1 MWGKTITRQAGAQVL
16 GLIVLAG
23 RVGAQA
29 PVPIADDLQVN
40 TYTTGQQNSPSVAV
54 DATGKFVVVWTSE
67 GSNGTDASGTSVQ
80 GQRFDTSGMPI
91 GGEFQVNSYTT
102 STQSSRY
109 GSSISMNADGSFVV
123 VWGSIGSYGS
133 DGDGYSVQAQ
143 RFEASGSPT
152 GLQFQVNTYTTSTQF
167 GASVDV
173 ELDGTFVVVWASDGS
188 YGTDNDDFSIRGQRF
203 EADGSMLGDPFQ
215 VNTFTAGR
223 QIVPKLTVTPG
234 GLFAVAWE
242 SVGSSGS
249 DSSGRSVQARIFDAA
264 GDPVGADF
272 QVNTYTAGDQ
282 RFPSVG
288 ISSDG
293 IVTIVWSSNAAAG
306 SDTSFTSVQGQRY
319 DSTGN
324 PIGGEFQVNT
334 YTTNHQRYPS
344 VAVEPD
350 GDFVVVWESD
360 GSFGTDLS
368 NSSIQGQRYDA
379 SGAPVGGEFQVNSH
393 TTAFQARPYLAAG
406 PDGRFIVAWDSGSSA
421 GTDTL
426 EQSVQMRGFDTP
438 IFADGFES
446 GDVSA
451 WSGSTP

>member
-1 MWGKTITRQAGAQVL
+1 MWGKTISRQTGAL
-16 GLIVLAG
+16 AMGLIVLAG
-23 RVGAQA
+23 RVAAQA

-54 DATGKFVVVWTSE
+54 DAAGGFVVVWTSE
-67 GSNGTDASGTSVQ
+67 GSSGTDASGTSVQ
-80 GQRFDTSGMPI
+80 GQRFDIAGMPSS
-91 GGEFQVNSYTT
+91 GEFQVNSYTT

-167 GASVDV
+167 GASVDA
-173 ELDGTFVVVWASDGS
+173 ELDGSFVVVWASDGS
-188 YGTDNDDFSIRGQRF
+188 YGSDNDDFSIRGQRF
-203 EADGSMLGDPFQ
+203 AADGSMLGDPFQ
-215 VNTFTAGR
+215 VNTFTGNG
-223 QIVPKLTVTPG
+223 QILPEVAVSPG

-242 SVGSSGS
+242 SIGSNGS
-249 DSSGRSVQARIFDAA
+249 DISGRSVQARLFDSA
-264 GDPVGADF
+264 GDPRGEDF

-293 IVTIVWSSNAAAG
+293 SVTIVWSSNAVAG
-306 SDTSFTSVQGQRY
+306 SDSSFTSVQGQRY
-319 DSTGN
+319 DSMGTA
-324 PIGGEFQVNT
+324 IGGEFQVNT

-350 GDFVVVWESD
+350 GGFVVVW
-360 GSFGTDLS
+360 
-368 NSSIQGQRYDA
+368 
-379 SGAPVGGEFQVNSH
+379 
-393 TTAFQARPYLAAG
+393 
-406 PDGRFIVAWDSGSSA
+406 
-421 GTDTL
+421 
-426 EQSVQMRGFDTP
+426 
-438 IFADGFES
+438 
-446 GDVSA
+446 
-451 WSGSTP
+451 